1 MIYELRFTPRAEE
14 DLLAWKKAG
23 QKTTL
28 KKLIKLFSEL
38 QEHPRSGT
46 GKPEQLKGYDDEL
59 WSRRIDKK
67 NRLIYSIHD
76 EIIEI
81 HVLQLKGHYNDK

>member
-1 MIYELRFTPRAEE
+1 MIYELQFTPHAEE
-14 DLLAWKKAG
+14 DLIAWKKSG
-23 QKTTL
+23 QKAIL

-38 QEHPRSGT
+38 QEHPRYGT
-46 GKPEQLKGYDDEL
+46 GKPEQLKGYDDER
-59 WSRRIDKK
+59 WSRQIDKK

>member
-1 MIYELRFTPRAEE
+1 MIYELQFTPKAEE
-14 DLLAWKKAG
+14 DLLAWKKSG
-23 QKTTL
+23 QKAIL

-38 QEHPRSGT
+38 QKHPRYGT
-46 GKPEQLKGYDDEL
+46 GKPEQLKGYDDER
-59 WSRRIDKK
+59 WSRQIDKK